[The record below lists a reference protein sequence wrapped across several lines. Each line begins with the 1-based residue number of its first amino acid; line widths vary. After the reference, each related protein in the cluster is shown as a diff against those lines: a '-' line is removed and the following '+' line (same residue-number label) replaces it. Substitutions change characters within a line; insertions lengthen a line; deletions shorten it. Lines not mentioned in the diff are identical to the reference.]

1 MCVSLVA
8 EPERESGTLLS
19 PQFTMMEEMVPS
31 GSVAEKATVTIFPFW
46 AGFGETLEIVT
57 TGGLSFIV
65 SSVVPEPGPALFV
78 AVTVIV
84 KFSTLKLPVDA

>member
-1 MCVSLVA
+1 VPA
-8 EPERESGTLLS
+8 RESGVLLS
-19 PQFTMMEEMVPS
+19 PQLTLKEEMVPS
-31 GSVAEKATVTIFPFW
+31 GSVAEKVTVTTFPFW

-84 KFSTLKLPVDA
+84 KFSALALPVEA